1 MTGGFNRSLSA
12 NLQCFPQEAPQERL
26 CWIMSVEGEAPSAL
40 NLADRIRRLANGRNT
55 IDVAQFQ
62 FIDLSEIRDRYG
74 PRWPEKRDRVQ
85 RVAQHFIAKRMAPE
99 DMLIPGADGFLVIFG
114 SRAGALADA
123 AAQRITQELNTFF
136 LGAADDDA
144 DVRFSTWHKAMSID
158 DFAQTFGDLIAENA
172 RPSRPAKDDPDQ
184 IAFGFTPVWDAK
196 RGALTTYFVTPVDAK
211 GNSLD
216 AVAETPA
223 RHLELDELKLKVSE
237 ESIRQAFASDRRA
250 FVGTALHVSSLNN
263 EAGIAKLYSVVSKF
277 DKNLLQYRVVRIT
290 GVEPGFP
297 RIYLEDIVRTMK
309 TRVPKVAVGLNWMEP
324 DILSVLRLEPA
335 AVGFTLPPGA
345 LSVYSR
351 RTELFARVHS
361 AIDLVRPHGIPFYID
376 GDFTPDQAQ
385 RFAMDGVQLL
395 ASPRIWP
402 VKPVLPAA
410 EKWAAARL
418 SEVVRCE
425 TILSGP

>member
-1 MTGGFNRSLSA
+1 
-12 NLQCFPQEAPQERL
+12 
-26 CWIMSVEGEAPSAL
+26 MSVEAEAPEGL

-62 FIDLSEIRDRYG
+62 FIDLGEIRGRYG

-85 RVAQHFIAKRMAPE
+85 RVARHFIGKRIAPE
-99 DMLIPGADGFLVIFG
+99 DMLIPGADGFLVVFG
-114 SRAGALADA
+114 SRSGVLADA

-158 DFAQTFGDLIAENA
+158 DFAQTFGDLIAEDH
-172 RPSRPAKDDPDQ
+172 RPKRSSALSSDEIP
-184 IAFGFTPVWDAK
+184 FGFTPVWDAK
-196 RGALTTYFVTPVDAK
+196 RGALTTYFVTPVDAA
-211 GNSLD
+211 GHSLD
-216 AVAETPA
+216 ATADTPA

-237 ESIRQAFASDRRA
+237 EAIRQLFASDRRA
-250 FVGTALHVSSLNN
+250 FVGAALHVSSLNN
-263 EAGIAKLYSVVSKF
+263 EASVAKLYSVIAKF

-297 RIYLEDIVRTMK
+297 RIYLDDIVRTMK
-309 TRVPKVAVGLNWMEP
+309 TRIPKVAIGLNWMET
-324 DILSVLRLEPA
+324 DISSVLRLEPA
-335 AVGFTLPPGA
+335 AIGFTLPPGA
-345 LSVYSR
+345 LSVFAR
-351 RTELFARVHS
+351 RTELFARIHTAV
-361 AIDLVRPHGIPFYID
+361 DLVRAHGIPFYID

-402 VKPVLPAA
+402 VKSVLPAA
-410 EKWAAARL
+410 EKWASSRL
-418 SEVVRCE
+418 SESVRCE
-425 TILSGP
+425 SIP